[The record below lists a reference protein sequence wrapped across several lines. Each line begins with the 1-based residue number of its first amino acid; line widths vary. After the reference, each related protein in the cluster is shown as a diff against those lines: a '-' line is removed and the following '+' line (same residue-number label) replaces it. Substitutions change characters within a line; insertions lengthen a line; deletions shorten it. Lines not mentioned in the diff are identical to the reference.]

1 MSYEY
6 FEEARKIKIML
17 RELGILQKLKELE
30 EKIDKIEKMIDE
42 LGERVFWLEC
52 TAEEGEYERE

>member
-6 FEEARKIKIML
+6 FEEARRIKIML
-17 RELGILQKLKELE
+17 RELGILKKLE
-30 EKIDKIEKMIDE
+30 EIEKRIEEIEKALDD